1 MKALEGFKQDMDDFQ
16 LIKNNLELTG
26 DAEEFTFSWVHRWYI
41 VVFCF
46 APALLIM
53 LISNI
58 ADDPRLLVVTGQVA
72 LATGT
77 YLALFQLRNKP
88 LFNPIQAVVFLFHW
102 WFAIGPGIAALF
114 ATFRNNA
121 ELLSTYVSSGGAA
134 LWIVALGLPLYAF
147 CANSTMR
154 YCRGKVRHISFLMP
168 EGPLYRPKT
177 IFAYWLLGGLLALIV
192 LILGRFG
199 IVGNQ
204 AITYLGGTVSENWF
218 VSSLEAISA
227 IAFFATVGVMG
238 YLVGPVQNHALKF
251 KLIAVGLIVF
261 NMVNAFTSGWKGA
274 IVMSFAI
281 LFMIMFTWRQKLPT
295 VLVLV
300 LASFYLLVVEPVVS
314 QMRFAAEVAQIT
326 TPEERTELFNQFLK
340 SEISL
345 ADMQAIEINIES
357 PFRYIYDYASR
368 LSAECSL
375 FAGPWD
381 STLSDGLLAL
391 VPRVIYPDKPDLNM
405 GNFFAR
411 ELGPDPDNYEYNIGV
426 SIPFEFT
433 GNYGY
438 LAGILSFGL
447 IGVLWTLFCVWL
459 LSENR
464 LATHPLA
471 PLCII
476 FSLGMEASIG
486 QFLARFRD
494 LPLVFG
500 AAYLLWVILRKRL

>member
-1 MKALEGFKQDMDDFQ
+1 MDDYQ

-26 DAEEFTFSWVHRWYI
+26 NADEFATSWVDRWYI
-41 VVFCF
+41 VAFCF
-46 APALLIM
+46 VPALLIM

-58 ADDPRLLVVTGQVA
+58 ADDARLLVITGQIA

-88 LFNPIQAVVFLFHW
+88 LLNPIQAVVFLFHW
-102 WFAIGPGIAALF
+102 WFAIGPSLA
-114 ATFRNNA
+114 ATFAVLRSDV
-121 ELLSTYVSSGGAA
+121 ELLSTYVASGGAA

-147 CANSTMR
+147 CANGTMR
-154 YCRGKVRHISFLMP
+154 YCHGKLRHLSFLMP
-168 EGPLYRPKT
+168 DGPLYRPKT

-192 LILGRFG
+192 MGFARFG

-218 VSSLEAISA
+218 VSVLEAISA
-227 IAFFATVGVMG
+227 IAIFATVGVMG

-251 KLIAVGLIVF
+251 KLIAIGLIAF
-261 NMVNAFTSGWKGA
+261 NTVNAFTSGWKGA
-274 IVMSFAI
+274 MVMSFAI
-281 LFMIMFTWRQKLPT
+281 LFMIMFTWRQKLPV

-300 LASFYLLVVEPVVS
+300 LAFSYLLVVEPVVS

-326 TPEERTELFNQFLK
+326 TPEERTELFKQFLS
-340 SEISL
+340 SEISM
-345 ADMQAIEINIES
+345 ADMQSFEINIES
-357 PFRYIYDYASR
+357 PFRYIYDFASR
-368 LSAECSL
+368 ISSECSF

-381 STLSDGLLAL
+381 GTILDGLLAL
-391 VPRVIYPDKPDLNM
+391 VPRAIYPDKPELNM

-411 ELGPDPDNYEYNIGV
+411 ELGPDPDNYDYNIGV
-426 SIPFEFT
+426 SIPFEFV

-438 LAGILSFGL
+438 LAGILAFGI
-447 IGVLWTLFCVWL
+447 IGVIWTLFCVWL
-459 LSENR
+459 LSEDR

-486 QFLARFRD
+486 QFLFRFRD
-494 LPLVFG
+494 LPIVFG
-500 AAYLLWVILRKRL
+500 VAYILWLILKKRI